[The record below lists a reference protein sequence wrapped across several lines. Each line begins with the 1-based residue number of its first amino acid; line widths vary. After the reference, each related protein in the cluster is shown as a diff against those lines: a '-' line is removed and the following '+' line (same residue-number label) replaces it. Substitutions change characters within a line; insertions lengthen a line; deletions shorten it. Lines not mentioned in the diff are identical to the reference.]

1 MNLSL
6 CPRRHHP
13 WQRKGKNCVLKVT
26 HTSHRTNPAQKKYIF
41 PLRTTT
47 LTNNLFVALFVDQ
60 GKFAI
65 GVSEIKKNSTVSS
78 LAQWLF
84 GK

>member
-13 WQRKGKNCVLKVT
+13 WQRKGKNCVLMVT
-26 HTSHRTNPAQKKYIF
+26 
-41 PLRTTT
+41 PLTTQT
-47 LTNNLFVALFVDQ
+47 QLKRNTFSLFARLHFTNNRFVVLFVDQ

-65 GVSEIKKNSTVSS
+65 GVSETKKNSAVSS